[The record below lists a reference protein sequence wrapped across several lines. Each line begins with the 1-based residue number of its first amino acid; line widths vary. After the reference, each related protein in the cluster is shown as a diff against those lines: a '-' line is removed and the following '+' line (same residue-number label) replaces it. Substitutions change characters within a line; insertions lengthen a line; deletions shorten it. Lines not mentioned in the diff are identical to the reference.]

1 VISLRTGSA
10 FLDGVS
16 LAPSQNALVVLAMSN
31 RIDVY
36 RLEWMGGRQVA
47 DALEIAH
54 DFICVT
60 TWLYYGGGE
69 MVGATVLQRQNVWFK
84 ELS

>member
-1 VISLRTGSA
+1 
-10 FLDGVS
+10 
-16 LAPSQNALVVLAMSN
+16 
-31 RIDVY
+31 
-36 RLEWMGGRQVA
+36 MGGRQVA

-54 DFICVT
+54 DCIGVT
-60 TWLYYGGGE
+60 TSLYYGGGE